1 MKVLIYE
8 IVAADEDQVQ
18 QLMAEMESVLGMK
31 PTRIEDR
38 SPEQKT

>member
-8 IVAADEDQVQ
+8 IVVADEDQAQ

-38 SPEQKT
+38 LPEQKP